1 MNPYLLST
9 LEIGPVVVRR
19 LLDQVPKS
27 RLDEAL
33 VEGRFTA
40 REVIAHL
47 ADWEPI
53 MRGRILS
60 AATTPGATIEVFD
73 EGEMA
78 IKNGYAASDPWDQC
92 DLFQRERHATAT
104 FVRSLDDDDWQQIAH
119 HPERGPLSA
128 EDLTNLLLG
137 HDLYHIDQL
146 SAYLPKNRKPT

>member
-1 MNPYLLST
+1 MNPYLLNT

-19 LLDQVPKS
+19 LLNQVPVD

-33 VEGRFTA
+33 EKGRFTA

-60 AATTPGATIEVFD
+60 AASTPGVTIEVFD

-78 IKNGYAASDPWDQC
+78 IRNAYSSTNPWDQC
-92 DLFQRERHATAT
+92 DLFQRERHATAA
-104 FVRSLDDDDWQQIAH
+104 FVRSLDSEDWQQIAH

-146 SAYLPKNRKPT
+146 SAYLPDKRR

>member
-1 MNPYLLST
+1 MNPYLLNT

-19 LLDQVPKS
+19 LLDQVPGN

-33 VEGRFTA
+33 VKGRFTA

-53 MRGRILS
+53 MRGRILTT
-60 AATTPGATIEVFD
+60 ATSPGATIEVFD

-78 IKNGYAASDPWDQC
+78 IRNKYASTDPWEQC
-92 DLFQRERHATAT
+92 DLFQRERHATAA
-104 FVRSLDDDDWQQIAH
+104 FVRSLEPDDWQQITH

-146 SAYLPKNRKPT
+146 SAYLPDKQQ

>member
-1 MNPYLLST
+1 MNPYLLNT
-9 LEIGPVVVRR
+9 LELGPVVVRR
-19 LLDQVPKS
+19 ILDQVPIS

-33 VEGRFTA
+33 VAGRFTV

-60 AATTPGATIEVFD
+60 AATTPGVTIEVFD

-78 IKNGYAASDPWDQC
+78 IKNGYAASNPWDQIE
-92 DLFQRERHATAT
+92 LFHRERHATAA
-104 FVRSLDDDDWQQIAH
+104 FVRSLDAEDWQQIAH

-137 HDLYHIDQL
+137 HDLYHIEQL
-146 SAYLPKNRKPT
+146 SAYLPEKRP